1 MKMTPYSVQA
11 RDLIFVKVMDFCL
24 LREIW
29 VEIVP

>member
-11 RDLIFVKVMDFCL
+11 RDLIFIKALDFCL